1 MINDLIGL
9 SYERRARFCEGNNK
23 TDCFMLVCEARRR
36 LGLHDYEEDFQWAYD
51 QYDAGNLPMKRI
63 IRWLL
68 SNGEVT
74 NKYEDGNVVIMKTL
88 GQELAVGVV
97 YDGGVLTISKGGQSF
112 WAPLPLVLSPK
123 LFKMLPDKTK

>member
-1 MINDLIGL
+1 M
-9 SYERRARFCEGNNK
+9 
-23 TDCFMLVCEARRR
+23 
-36 LGLHDYEEDFQWAYD
+36 
-51 QYDAGNLPMKRI
+51 
-63 IRWLL
+63 
-68 SNGEVT
+68 T